1 MKQSCPKCKTLI
13 EINEKE
19 YQPGSVVEK
28 QCPLCDEKV
37 KYAIPLYE
45 TENKEPFDKLYEEMT
60 IIKNQINEIRSDGS
74 ETPSNPNHIM
84 VDVPHTTNKE
94 ML

>member
-60 IIKNQINEIRSDGS
+60 I
-74 ETPSNPNHIM
+74 
-84 VDVPHTTNKE
+84 
-94 ML
+94 